1 MSRTI
6 RIAVVQMFAQPA
18 PVSERLQRAEALV
31 TQAARQGAQLVVLP
45 EVFNTGY
52 EYSDQNYARAERLDG
67 QTVTWM
73 KKAAAQHTIHLAGTL
88 LLLDYEDIYN
98 AMLLIAPDGRAWR
111 YDKLYPPLWERAYF
125 CAGHHLTIAE
135 TDLGRLG
142 LMICWDLVQP
152 ELWARYAGKV
162 DAIVACS
169 CPPTLHRLILVFP
182 DGKQVEMPDLGPI
195 HRRIALTGDHLF
207 DLRRY
212 AAYLRV
218 PVANTTGAGLFSSTM
233 PLPHLSLMLFTLT
246 RPDLWKYLAQAEA
259 TRLETGYFNET
270 CITDAQGNILAR
282 VTPETEGYAL
292 AEVTLTDSPP
302 QPRGSLPPSEASRLL
317 YRFDDLANLVLP
329 VLYRQNVRRV
339 HGCRMAPLTRPTR
352 LWLIVAALAGGLG
365 YLLGR
370 AGGRKR

>member
-18 PVSERLQRAEALV
+18 PVSERLKRAETLV
-31 TQAARQGAQLVVLP
+31 TQAAGQGAQLVVLP

-52 EYSDQNYARAERLDG
+52 EYSDQNYARAERPDG
-67 QTVTWM
+67 PTVTWM
-73 KKAAAQHTIHLAGTL
+73 KKTAARNNVHLAGSL

-98 AMLLIAPDGRAWR
+98 AMLLIAPDGRTWR

-125 CAGHHLTIAE
+125 CAGHHLTIAQ

-142 LMICWDLVQP
+142 LMICWDVVQP

-162 DAIVACS
+162 DAIIACS
-169 CPPTLHRLILVFP
+169 CPPTLHRLTLVFP
-182 DGKQVEMPDLGPI
+182 DGKRVEMPDLGPI
-195 HRRIALTGDHLF
+195 HRRIALTSDHLF

-233 PLPHLSLMLFTLT
+233 PLPHLSLMLFIPT
-246 RPDLWKYLAQAEA
+246 RPDLWKYLAQAAA
-259 TRLETGYFNET
+259 TRIEAGYFNET
-270 CITDAQGNILAR
+270 CITNAQGHVLAR
-282 VTPETEGYAL
+282 VPPHTEGYAL
-292 AEVTLTDSPP
+292 AEVTLADSPP
-302 QPRGSLPPSEASRLL
+302 QPQGSLPPSPASAFL
-317 YRFDDLANLVLP
+317 YRFDDFANLVLP
-329 VLYRQNVRRV
+329 VVYRQNVRRI
-339 HGCRMAPLTRPTR
+339 HGQHMAPITRPTR
-352 LWLIVAALAGGLG
+352 LWLTAAALAGMAG

-370 AGGRKR
+370 TISRKR